1 MAALLGIKLTSK
13 TYKTGQFPFT
23 GFPIHQID
31 KYLKLLVQDLGYT
44 VALVEEEK
52 DSLKLR
58 DPKDDVK
65 RKVTRVVTPGTL
77 VSESWVSGSE
87 SRYLLAL
94 AVGSHKKHVDDGVPV
109 YMAYADVSTG
119 EFFTKDT
126 TASDIEDELTRIS
139 PREIVLDSIYRD
151 AWLQGTEAVDY
162 EGEVGD
168 FLALL
173 RVLGVH
179 VSFATLD
186 DEAAAPHRRVDVK
199 LTSALTLERRA
210 IALLRRHLQYA
221 LRDSMPAIPTK
232 PEEFSRESEQNQMH
246 IDAPTLQALEIRH
259 ALRPGGL
266 MPISTTPS
274 HLRSPLSAK
283 GTLLSVMN
291 RTVTDSGHRLL
302 RRTLSAPSTSL
313 PHINARL
320 ALVAALVDDEE
331 LRQRLREQL
340 KGLAD
345 VMRTVQ
351 KFRSHQGDGSNVWDV
366 ARWIRNVEQIL
377 FRIQQTVS
385 EKRRRSVREGEQAEG
400 RERLRELMNAFKP
413 LGELASTIEA
423 AIDETALNVLQTEA
437 ANTDADS
444 EAYSP
449 RVSVPRGAEE
459 DRKRAER
466 ERALWWIR
474 PRYVHRLV

>member
-1 MAALLGIKLTSK
+1 MSSLLGIKLTSK

-44 VALVEEEK
+44 VALVEEAK
-52 DSLKLR
+52 DPLQLR
-58 DPKDDVK
+58 DPRDEVK

-77 VSESWVSGSE
+77 VSESWVSGQE

-94 AVGSHKKHVDDGVPV
+94 AVGAHAKGDAGLPV

-126 TASDIEDELTRIS
+126 TVNDIEDELTRIS
-139 PREIVLDSIYRD
+139 PKEIVLDSTYRD
-151 AWLQGTEAVDY
+151 AWLQGTEAVDLDADV
-162 EGEVGD
+162 GE
-168 FLALL
+168 FLGLL

-179 VSFATLD
+179 VSFASTGEEDTTLQRRS
-186 DEAAAPHRRVDVK
+186 APK
-199 LTSALTLERRA
+199 PSSALTLERRA
-210 IALLRRHLQYA
+210 ITLLRRHLEYA
-221 LRDSMPAIPTK
+221 LRDSMPAMPTQ
-232 PEEFSRESEQNQMH
+232 PEEFNRESEQHQMH

-266 MPISTTPS
+266 MPISTIPS
-274 HLRSPLSAK
+274 HLRSPLSVK
-283 GTLLSVMN
+283 GTLLSVIS
-291 RTVTDSGHRLL
+291 RTVTDSGQRLL

-320 ALVAALVDDEE
+320 ALVASLVDNED
-331 LRQRLREQL
+331 LRLRLREQMREL
-340 KGLAD
+340 SD

-351 KFRSHQGDGSNVWDV
+351 KFRSYQGDGSDVWDV

-377 FRIQQTVS
+377 ARIHETVR
-385 EKRRRSVREGEQAEG
+385 EKRRKPVPTGEQAEG
-400 RERLRELMNAFKP
+400 RERLRQFVEAFRP
-413 LGELASTIEA
+413 LSELADTIEG
-423 AIDETALNVLQTEA
+423 AIDETALNVLQI
-437 ANTDADS
+437 ADES
-444 EAYSP
+444 DPEPSP
-449 RVSVPRGAEE
+449 RGTKGEEE

-474 PRYVHRLV
+474 PR

>member
-1 MAALLGIKLTSK
+1 MSSLLGIKLTSK

-44 VALVEEEK
+44 VALVEETK
-52 DSLKLR
+52 DPLQLR
-58 DPKDDVK
+58 DPRDEVK

-77 VSESWVSGSE
+77 VSESWVSGQE

-94 AVGSHKKHVDDGVPV
+94 AVGARAKKGDSGLPL

-126 TASDIEDELTRIS
+126 TVSDIEDELTRIS
-139 PREIVLDSIYRD
+139 PKEIVLPSEYKD
-151 AWLQGTEAVDY
+151 AWQHVSEAVDLGAD
-162 EGEVGD
+162 EGD
-168 FLALL
+168 LLNLL

-179 VSFATLD
+179 VSFATAGEED
-186 DEAAAPHRRVDVK
+186 ASASRRSPVK
-199 LTSALTLERRA
+199 PTSALTLERRA
-210 IALLRRHLQYA
+210 ITLLRRHLEYA
-221 LRDSMPAIPTK
+221 LRDSMPAIPTQ
-232 PEEFSRESEQNQMH
+232 PEDFNRESEQLQMH

-266 MPISTTPS
+266 IPISTVPT
-274 HLRSPLSAK
+274 HLRSPLSVR
-283 GTLLSVMN
+283 GTLLSVIS
-291 RTVTDSGHRLL
+291 RTVTDSGQRLL

-320 ALVAALVDDEE
+320 ALVAALVDHED
-331 LRQRLREQL
+331 LRLRLREQMKDL
-340 KGLAD
+340 SD

-351 KFRSHQGDGSNVWDV
+351 KFRSYQGDGSDVWDV

-377 FRIQQTVS
+377 ARIQETVR
-385 EKRRRSVREGEQAEG
+385 EKRRKAVPEGEQAEG
-400 RERLRELMNAFKP
+400 RERLREFVDAFKP
-413 LGELASTIEA
+413 LSELAGTIES
-423 AIDETALNVLQTEA
+423 AIDETALNVLQVADES
-437 ANTDADS
+437 DS
-444 EAYSP
+444 EAS
-449 RVSVPRGAEE
+449 SGKGGKGEEE

-474 PRYVHRLV
+474 PR

>member
-1 MAALLGIKLTSK
+1 MSSLLGIKLTSK

-44 VALVEEEK
+44 VALVEEAK
-52 DSLKLR
+52 DPLQLR
-58 DPKDDVK
+58 DPRDEVK

-77 VSESWVSGSE
+77 VSESWVSGQE

-94 AVGSHKKHVDDGVPV
+94 AVGANAKKGDAELPV

-126 TASDIEDELTRIS
+126 TVDDIEDELTRIS
-139 PREIVLDSIYRD
+139 PKEIVLDSTFRE
-151 AWLQGTEAVDY
+151 AWQQGTEAVDL
-162 EGEVGD
+162 EPDVGQ
-168 FLALL
+168 FLGLL

-179 VSFATLD
+179 VSFASAGEEDAT
-186 DEAAAPHRRVDVK
+186 PTRRAVAK
-199 LTSALTLERRA
+199 PTSALALERRA
-210 IALLRRHLQYA
+210 IALLRRHLEYA
-221 LRDSMPAIPTK
+221 LRDSMPAMPTQ
-232 PEEFSRESEQNQMH
+232 PEGFNRESEQHQMH

-266 MPISTTPS
+266 MPISTVPS
-274 HLRSPLSAK
+274 HLRSPLSVK
-283 GTLLSVMN
+283 GTLLSVIS
-291 RTVTDSGHRLL
+291 RTVTDSGQRLL

-320 ALVAALVDDEE
+320 ALVASLVDNED
-331 LRQRLREQL
+331 LRLRLREQMREL
-340 KGLAD
+340 SD

-351 KFRSHQGDGSNVWDV
+351 KFRSYQGDGSDVWDV

-377 FRIQQTVS
+377 ARIRETVR
-385 EKRRRSVREGEQAEG
+385 EKRRKAVPEGEQAEG
-400 RERLRELMNAFKP
+400 RERLRQFVEAFKP
-413 LGELASTIEA
+413 LSELADAIEG
-423 AIDETALNVLQTEA
+423 AIDETALNVLQI
-437 ANTDADS
+437 S
-444 EAYSP
+444 EESDP
-449 RVSVPRGAEE
+449 EPTPRGTKGEEE
-459 DRKRAER
+459 DRKRADR

-474 PRYVHRLV
+474 PR